1 MSSYYLP
8 DLTGQNPEYARI
20 GDIYTLYE
28 TNQKIFFTPW
38 SPIYASSL
46 SVVTTDG
53 TGTPLVLGVDYVVNT
68 DDIDTTTVSR
78 AKNGSPGFNSVLLK
92 SITITRNANLLPLQV
107 AMAYQE
113 FYLTTPSSPI
123 ATGSGEI
130 DVTPDLLID
139 MLRRITAVEQ
149 TAAMVPSV
157 LSSSSATPLLLDYDI
172 NGILPANVVSG
183 EIHLVNT
190 FGTNKVIRPVQG
202 AFFKDS
208 VSITAGGNP
217 LVQNTDY
224 LVISI
229 DLGRTK
235 VTTNTSGIY
244 NLILLTVGYA
254 GSVTIGYHAV
264 GGEVSVQD
272 LTAVYGQ
279 TKAITDFLNTAGFVT
294 SESLPDT
301 TAFQNLVN
309 IVKNVETQVRSLLS
323 GQPTYGDTT
332 TGTTVP
338 KQIRANDTNLH
349 WWTIATLYQVAG
361 STDIVQADRISLH
374 IQLSSQQ
381 YLADIDVAFDI
392 NNLNC
397 PLTAEAHNVIYDPG
411 FQLYGVVNALPSP
424 VPMIRAIY
432 NTTQNNVTGVALQIG
447 LSLPGLTDTLTIED
461 RSGIESCWLL
471 NLNKGSVSTPIL
483 PSDDAVIL
491 PDGISVWSSTGTT
504 SVQIAQTLQNSTG
517 YLLYAGQVKLT
528 LMDDSAPTSSYAL
541 PNSLPN
547 YFRVQDIKSL
557 NVHLMDVS
565 GNTYLSTIPMCG
577 NTSTTRRGV
586 AMIPVSA
593 GDAAGLLEVD
603 IDSATSP
610 ITVSTRVYGQAV
622 IADALAIRYIIA
634 IV

>member
-8 DLTGQNPEYARI
+8 DLTGQNSAYART

-28 TNQKIFFTPW
+28 TNQKILFTPW
-38 SPIYASSL
+38 APIYATSL
-46 SVVTTDG
+46 VITTTDG
-53 TGTPLVLGVDYVVNT
+53 TGTLLALNVDYVVNT
-68 DDIDTTTVSR
+68 DDIDTTTISR
-78 AKNGSPGFNSVLLK
+78 AKNGSPGFNKILLK
-92 SITITRNANLLPLQV
+92 SITIIRNTNLLPLQV
-107 AMAYQE
+107 AMAYQQ
-113 FYLTTPSSPI
+113 FYLTTPTSPV

-149 TAAMVPSV
+149 TASMVPSV

-172 NGILPANVVSG
+172 NGILPANVISG
-183 EIHLVNT
+183 EVHLVNT
-190 FGTNKVIRPVQG
+190 FGTNKVIRPIQG
-202 AFFKDS
+202 AFFKGS

-217 LVQNTDY
+217 LVQDTDY
-224 LVISI
+224 IVISI
-229 DLGRTK
+229 DIGRTK
-235 VTTNTSGIY
+235 VTTDTSGIY

-309 IVKNVETQVRSLLS
+309 IVNKVETQVRSLLS

-361 STDIVQADRISLH
+361 SNSIVQADRISLH

-381 YLADIDVAFDI
+381 YLADVDVAFDI
-392 NNLNC
+392 NNQNC
-397 PLTAEAHNVIYDPG
+397 PLTTEAHNVVYDPG
-411 FQLYGVVNALPSP
+411 FQLYGLINALPSP

-432 NTTQNNVTGVALQIG
+432 NTTQNNVTGVILQIG

-461 RSGIESCWLL
+461 RSGVESCWLL
-471 NLNKGSVSTPIL
+471 NLNKGSVSSPIL

-491 PDGISVWSSTGTT
+491 PDGISAWSSTGTT
-504 SVQIAQTLQNSTG
+504 SIQLAQTLQNSTG
-517 YLLYAGQVKLT
+517 YLVFAGSARLT
-528 LMDDSAPTSSYAL
+528 LMDDAAPVSVYAL
-541 PNSLPN
+541 PNSLPD

-557 NVHLMDVS
+557 NVHMMDVN

-577 NTSTTRRGV
+577 SISTIRRGV
-586 AMIPVSA
+586 AMIPLSA
-593 GDAAGLLEVD
+593 GDTAGLLEVD
-603 IDSATSP
+603 ISNAASP
-610 ITVSTRVYGQAV
+610 ITVTTRVHGQAV
-622 IADALAIRYIIA
+622 IADALAIRYVVA
-634 IV
+634 VV